1 MEHADQSP
9 PSAVPPAVAPAV
21 APAAPRA
28 HPHPKYMAIFFY
40 LAALTAVE
48 LGIAFLPW
56 PKSLLIGLLLM
67 LAVWK
72 ALLVALYYMHLR
84 YEPNRIRILAIAPL
98 PLAVILVVAVTRE
111 FRW

>member
-1 MEHADQSP
+1 MEKAKH
-9 PSAVPPAVAPAV
+9 
-21 APAAPRA
+21 A
-28 HPHPKYMAIFFY
+28 HPNYIAIFIF
-40 LAALTAVE
+40 LGVLTAVE

-56 PKSLLIGLLLM
+56 PKTVLILLLVF

-72 ALLVALYYMHLR
+72 AVLVALYYMHLR
-84 YEPNRIRILAIAPL
+84 YEPTRLRLLAIAPL